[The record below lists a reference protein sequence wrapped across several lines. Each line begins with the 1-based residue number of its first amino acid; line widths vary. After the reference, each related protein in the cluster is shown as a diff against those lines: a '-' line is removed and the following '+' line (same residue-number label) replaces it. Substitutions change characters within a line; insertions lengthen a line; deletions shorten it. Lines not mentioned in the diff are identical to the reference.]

1 MLRDVFQVYLNR
13 LVDLSS
19 RNRSLYIPRL
29 ISSQMVDLNELHFLN
44 HHPTF
49 EYIENLLSRKRHFPL
64 VDYADARDEKVN
76 LLSQRLRRLQSL
88 VQTAES
94 ETGEK
99 NLYVAWP
106 FVEGKLLNG
115 QVIRCPLVFF
125 PIELEREKNQWQL
138 VKNVGDQ
145 PFFNKTFLL
154 AYAHAYGVKQANMND
169 EHSMEDFSK
178 DAIGFRNDLYQYL
191 KKEFAINFTTELY
204 EKTVKNFPDS
214 SKSQDESTFQTG
226 KLELKSYAVLG
237 QFSQKTS
244 FLIQDYEE
252 LIEHNGYD
260 DLESLFFN
268 YFNAEEDLPKTVRED
283 QLYTCFPM
291 DASQEQVVKA
301 VRTGNSVVV
310 EGPPGT
316 GKSQLICNLALDYI
330 SRGKRVLVVSQK
342 RAALDVVFKR
352 LDDYGFGS
360 FAALVHDFRADKK
373 NLFKKIQ
380 EQIQSLDDFKEL
392 NRSIDAIQLERQFS
406 QISRSI
412 ESSIDFFNEYKKAL
426 FNTEECEVP
435 VKELY
440 LSSKISNDSFDMTQ
454 HYKRI
459 TFGNLERFLR
469 DLKEYSF
476 YYNKF
481 QITESFWLHRVNFS
495 SFGPSVLKRLQETL
509 NEINLF
515 KLKIEKQFEGES
527 GFDISFLFTLFEQ
540 KEKIEQLKNYL
551 NKEETRELF
560 LNIKDVDAGKIDLLW
575 LEQKMETVK
584 GLLSE
589 EGVEW
594 FSKDAEVE
602 SLLSKALA
610 FQNRRKG
617 LWDRLTWPIKKRK
630 FENLLESLSKNNLP
644 LDDHGNNILIQRLEN
659 RLNINHQY
667 SLLSAKEW
675 LHLPSKPFDFT
686 HFNHFAKS
694 HLEAIKAKLI
704 MHDWGVFG
712 DFLLDQAG
720 GKNDLFEK
728 VEFFDRQIK
737 EMEDMMPNWNLY
749 LSKVQIQHLFIES
762 FGNEINDI
770 KSEIPFVFDDLVAFD
785 TLRSGLTLEEKEL
798 IERLFDHYP
807 DSSFDQI
814 KEKFLAG
821 LKLAW
826 IEHIEAKYPVLKE
839 ISTPKA
845 LSNQSELMYN
855 IQEKMRLSKFISE
868 LRLRENALK
877 NLEYNRLGNLLTYRE
892 LSHQVN
898 KQRRLWSIKKIL
910 EEFEEEVFKII
921 PCWLASPE
929 TVSALFPLKQSF
941 DLVIFDES
949 SQCYIERGFPA
960 MLRGKQVV
968 VAGDSHQLQPFD
980 LYQVRLEI
988 EDEGIETETDSLL
1001 GLASKFFQKFWL
1013 EGHYRSAQLA
1023 LIQFSNQHFYENR
1036 LRMLPDLQ
1044 LERKRENPFSLIKVD
1059 GIWERQM
1066 NRAEAE
1072 KVVEEIKR
1080 IQQRFPEDSIGVI
1093 TFNYF
1098 QMELVRE
1105 LVENDHQIN
1114 VNGVAIKNIEN
1125 VQGDEFDRVIFSI
1138 GYAKNSLGKLIANFG
1153 LLSKSGGINRLNV
1166 AITRARKTITLIT
1179 SLNSRDFKTDQLR
1192 NEGVK
1197 MLQDYIAFVENMV
1210 EGNLPEIQEKKI
1222 QGYEWSWFLN
1232 NILLKEEGKNEF
1244 GKFQDSS
1251 WMDLAEKKN
1260 GLYIKAI
1267 LTDDKRFYMSNGA
1280 KEAFAYHPLHL
1291 QEKNWPFQFYFS
1303 RQYWMGRGINDFET

>member
-1 MLRDVFQVYLNR
+1 MLREIFQIYLNR
-13 LVDLSS
+13 LIDLSS
-19 RNRSLYIPRL
+19 RNRSLYVPRL
-29 ISSQMVDLNELHFLN
+29 VSSQMVDLNELNFLN

-64 VDYADARDEKVN
+64 IDYADARDQHVN
-76 LLSQRLRRLQSL
+76 IISQRLRRLQGL

-115 QVIRCPLVFF
+115 QVVRCPLVFF
-125 PIELEREKNQWQL
+125 PVELIKEKNQWQL

-154 AYAHAYGVKQANMND
+154 AYAHAYGVKLANVND
-169 EHSMEDFSK
+169 ESSMEDFSK
-178 DAIGFRNDLYQYL
+178 DSIGFRNDLYQYL

-204 EKTVKNFPDS
+204 ENTIKNFPDS
-214 SKSQDESTFQTG
+214 SKLLDENSFQPG
-226 KLELKSYAVLG
+226 KLELKPYAVLG
-237 QFSQKTS
+237 QFSQKAS

-252 LIEHNGYD
+252 LIEKDGFEN
-260 DLESLFFN
+260 LESLFFN
-268 YFNAEEDLPKTVRED
+268 YFTAEDNSSKIVRED
-283 QLYTCFPM
+283 QLYTSFPL

-301 VRTGNSVVV
+301 VRSGNSVVV

-330 SRGKRVLVVSQK
+330 SRGKRVLIVSQK
-342 RAALDVVFKR
+342 RAALDVVFNR
-352 LDDYGFGS
+352 LDEYGFGS

-373 NLFKKIQ
+373 KLFKKIQ
-380 EQIQSLDDFKEL
+380 DQIQSLDNFREL

-412 ESSIDFFNEYKKAL
+412 ESQIDYFNEYKKAL
-426 FNTEECEVP
+426 FNTEECDIP
-435 VKELY
+435 IKELY
-440 LSSKISNDSFDMTQ
+440 LSSKMSDDSFDMTQ
-454 HYKRI
+454 YYKKI
-459 TFGNLERFLR
+459 TFGSLERFLR
-469 DLKEYSF
+469 DLKEYSY

-481 QITESFWLHRVNFS
+481 QKTDSFWLHRVNFS
-495 SFGPSVLKRLQETL
+495 DFGPSSLKRIK
-509 NEINLF
+509 EILDEIHSF
-515 KLKIEKQFEGES
+515 KNKIEKQFEEEP

-540 KEKIEQLKNYL
+540 KEKLQQLEHNL
-551 NKEETRELF
+551 HKEETGKLF
-560 LNIKDVDAGKIDLLW
+560 RNIQDLDAGKIDLLW

-594 FSKDAEVE
+594 IAEDAEVE
-602 SLLSKALA
+602 HLLSKALA

-617 LWDRLTWPIKKRK
+617 LWHRLTWPIKKKK
-630 FENLLESLSKNNLP
+630 FENLLDLLGKNSLP
-644 LDDHGNNILIQRLEN
+644 LDDHGNKILIQRLEN

-667 SLLSAKEW
+667 TLLSAKDW
-675 LHLPSKPFDFT
+675 LHLPTKPFDFT
-686 HFNHFAKS
+686 QFNHFAQS
-694 HLEAIKAKLI
+694 HLDAIKAKLLI
-704 MHDWGVFG
+704 HDWGGIG
-712 DFLLDQAG
+712 DFLLQQS
-720 GKNDLFEK
+720 GKNNSILDK
-728 VEFFDRQIK
+728 VVFFNEEVKKLD
-737 EMEDMMPNWNLY
+737 ELMPNWNLY
-749 LSKVQIQHLFIES
+749 LSKVQVQHLFIKSLE
-762 FGNEINDI
+762 NEINDI
-770 KSEIPFVFDDLVAFD
+770 QSEIPFVFDDLVAFD
-785 TLRSGLTLEEKEL
+785 TLRSSLSLEEKNL
-798 IERLFDHYP
+798 IEKLFDNYP
-807 DSSFDQI
+807 DLPFEQI

-845 LSNQSELMYN
+845 LNFQSELMDN
-855 IQEKMRLSKFISE
+855 IQEKMKISKFISE
-868 LRLRENALK
+868 LRVRENALRD
-877 NLEYNRLGNLLTYRE
+877 LEYNRLGNLLTYRE

-898 KQRRLWSIKKIL
+898 KQRRLWSIKKVL
-910 EEFEEEVFKII
+910 EEFEEEVYKII

-949 SQCYIERGFPA
+949 SQCYVERGFPA

-1013 EGHYRSAQLA
+1013 EGHYRSSQLE

-1036 LRMLPDLQ
+1036 LSMLPDML
-1044 LERKRENPFSLIKVD
+1044 LENRQENPYSLIKVE
-1059 GIWERQM
+1059 GIWDRQM
-1066 NRAEAE
+1066 NREEAVM
-1072 KVVEEIKR
+1072 VVQEVKKM
-1080 IQQRFPEDSIGVI
+1080 QQLFPEDSIGVI

-1105 LVENDHQIN
+1105 MIESDFHIDIKP
-1114 VNGVAIKNIEN
+1114 VAVKNIEN

-1138 GYAKNSLGKLIANFG
+1138 GYARNSSGKLIANFG
-1153 LLSKSGGINRLNV
+1153 MLSKKGGVNRLNV
-1166 AITRARKTITLIT
+1166 AVTRARKSITLIT

-1192 NEGVK
+1192 NEGVQ
-1197 MLQDYIAFVENMV
+1197 MLKDYIAFVETMV
-1210 EGNLPEIQEKKI
+1210 EGNFPEVAEKKI

-1232 NILLKEEGKNEF
+1232 NMLLKEEQYDF

-1251 WMDLAEKKN
+1251 FMDLAEKEE
-1260 GLYIKAI
+1260 GLYVSAI
-1267 LTDDKRFYMSNGA
+1267 LTDDKRFYMSDGA
-1280 KEAFAYHPLHL
+1280 KEAFAYHPIHL
-1291 QEKNWPFQFYFS
+1291 KEKNWPFQFYFS
-1303 RQYWMGRGINDFET
+1303 RQYWMGKGIRETGT